1 MSSPL
6 SKRKREGDRITR
18 SAEKTAPSRPGR
30 NGGKLNTGNKGH
42 DGTRAGRKP
51 KTYKDFLDQV
61 LTGKKHLSAVR
72 KILEK
77 HDHPAFGS
85 VYGKAIL
92 HHLGIP
98 KMRDGGEGDSPH
110 ISIDV

>member
-42 DGTRAGRKP
+42 DGRKAGRKP
-51 KTYKDFLDQV
+51 KAYKDFLEKV
-61 LTGKKHLSAVR
+61 LTGQKHMNQV
-72 KILEK
+72 KGILENK
-77 HDHPAFGS
+77 NHPAFPS
-85 VYGKAIL
+85 VYGKALL
-92 HHLGIP
+92 HHMGIP
-98 KMRDGGEGDSPH
+98 GPRDPGDGQTPH